1 MKKKAKKL
9 STPPK
14 PSLDIAGV
22 SGSALI
28 EIGKA
33 AIEGDKIKV
42 RELLAAGVN
51 YRMAYLYVE
60 RFYNDNKAS
69 ELIIK
74 QGLCKCGAVA
84 TKWQPGPLCPNCSF
98 QKAMSKIEY
107 G

>member
-1 MKKKAKKL
+1 MNEANNL
-9 STPPK
+9 QSPTQPP
-14 PSLDIAGV
+14 LVIADV

-28 EIGKA
+28 EISKA
-33 AIEGDKIKV
+33 AIDGDKKKV

-60 RFYNDNKAS
+60 RFHNDNKAS

-74 QGLCKCGAVA
+74 QGLCKCGAIA
-84 TKWQPGPLCPNCSF
+84 TKWKPGPLCPNCSF